1 MNLGRGHT
9 ARAHGRARSAAAAAA
24 ALAIAA
30 LAVAGA
36 QLEPAAAAPTPA
48 KAAPSPK
55 KEKTGQ
61 PKLSKAKRR
70 ELARRNRRQKR
81 PNVIVVMTDDQE
93 DSMVGLPWTERTLGS
108 GGTTFRNSYVSF
120 PLCCPTR
127 ATLLTGQY
135 AHNHGVVSTEL
146 PNGYNALDHRNTL
159 AVWLKRAGYRTAM
172 VGKYLNGYG
181 IDDGIAEPK
190 PDRKERPPGWS
201 EWVALTAGKDQRRY
215 SYKLNENGRIV
226 TYRRRKR
233 DYVTDVLA
241 DKAVDFVDERAP
253 RPKPFFLWFNPSA
266 PHGEAGGPTGYA
278 RNPTPAP
285 RHIGDFEGALRPR
298 TPNFNPADVSDKP
311 GFIRTIPR
319 LGTAEILDIDLRY
332 QGRAESL
339 LSVDDAI
346 KRIWNRLRKAGDKR
360 KTYVIFTSDNGLM
373 MGAQRLLL
381 KNYIYEEDVAVPL
394 VIRGPDVPRGVVR
407 DDLVT
412 SVVLAPTIVD
422 ITRVEPRLLM
432 DGRSLLP
439 IANGDGPGLGRDLL
453 FERTGGDAA
462 IRRGNWIFVHRLFDR
477 DELYNLAADPWQLD
491 NRLFPADEIT
501 PVDQAM
507 RNQLAARLVQLRA
520 CAGASC
526 P

>member
-1 MNLGRGHT
+1 MTTTCGGQAAEAPRRLPGRPL
-9 ARAHGRARSAAAAAA
+9 AVVVLA
-24 ALAIAA
+24 ALAFA
-30 LAVAGA
+30 LTAGGPGA
-36 QLEPAAAAPTPA
+36 GLAAPGSA
-48 KAAPSPK
+48 QAAPK
-55 KEKTGQ
+55 KGKGGER
-61 PKLSKAKRR
+61 KLTKEQRQRLK
-70 ELARRNRRQKR
+70 RRNRNQKR

-93 DSMVGLPWTERTLGS
+93 DSMVGLPWTERMLGS
-108 GGTTFRNSYVSF
+108 TGTTFRNSYVSF

-127 ATLLTGQY
+127 ATLLTGQH

-181 IDDGIAEPK
+181 IGDGIPEPE

-215 SYKLNENGRIV
+215 GFKLNENGKIRS
-226 TYRRRKR
+226 YGRGRRN
-233 DYVTDVLA
+233 YVTDVLA
-241 DKAVDFVDERAP
+241 DKAVEFVDDRAP

-266 PHGEAGGPTGYA
+266 PHGEAGGPTGFV

-285 RHIGDFEGALRPR
+285 RHIGEFEGAFRPR

-332 QGRAESL
+332 RGRAESL

-346 KRIWNRLRKAGDKR
+346 KRIWSRLKKAGDKR

-394 VIRGPDVPRGVVR
+394 LIRGPDVPRGVVR
-407 DDLVT
+407 DDLV
-412 SVVLAPTIVD
+412 SSIDLAPTIVD
-422 ITRVEPRLLM
+422 ITGVEPRLLM

-439 IANGDGPGLGRDLL
+439 IADGRGPGLGRELL

-462 IRRGNWIFVHRLFDR
+462 IRSGDWIYIHRLFDR
-477 DELYNLAADPWQLD
+477 DELYNLAVDPWQLD
-491 NRLFPADEIT
+491 NRLFPQDDVSPADK
-501 PVDQAM
+501 A
-507 RNQLAARLVQLRA
+507 RAGQLGARLAQLRK